1 MNGNTGSNAIN
12 IADSGNQVLTA
23 AIALGQYDW
32 LCGYSDGTRYMEI
45 GRADN

>member
-1 MNGNTGSNAIN
+1 MNGSKKTLG
-12 IADSGNQVLTA
+12 VL
-23 AIALGQYDW
+23 LVYDW